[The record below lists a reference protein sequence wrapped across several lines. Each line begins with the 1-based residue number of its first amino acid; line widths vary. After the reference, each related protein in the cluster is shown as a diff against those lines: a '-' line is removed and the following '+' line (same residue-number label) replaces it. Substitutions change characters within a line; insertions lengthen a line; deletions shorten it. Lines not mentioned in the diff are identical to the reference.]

1 MILNPQITKEDNQK
15 TESLYLTFN
24 LEDVGR
30 LKARIPISNVDTTKT
45 YLPYGKLFTFHEV
58 VELEE
63 EVIKNVWVFRRGDSA
78 LYYSRRLGV
87 LAFEGSGRFF
97 LETVL
102 T

>member
-1 MILNPQITKEDNQK
+1 MDYSDQFKK
-15 TESLYLTFN
+15 FN

-87 LAFEGSGRFF
+87 LAFEESGRSFF
-97 LETVL
+97 RDRFNMKE
-102 T
+102 